1 MVLLGTAFVFGLL
14 GSLHCLGMCAP
25 LIWALPQDKAKKS
38 KWWAN
43 RLAYNFGRSI
53 TYALLGVTI
62 GLLGQT
68 FALAGLQQYMSIIAG
83 AVLLLILLFS
93 KGHVPLNIG
102 FGPATKLFAWVRS
115 KMGRL
120 IRGSTAGSNLMLG
133 LLNGLLPCGLVY
145 MALVAALS
153 MGTIVGSG
161 VYMML
166 FGLGTF
172 PMMIAAAF
180 LGSRIKGL
188 KSGLLNRWAP
198 RFLVVVSLLLI
209 MRGLGLG
216 IPYVSPAFGS
226 EKEISICQTP

>member
-25 LIWALPQDKAKKS
+25 LIWALPQDKSKRA
-38 KWWAN
+38 KWWGN
-43 RLAYNFGRSI
+43 RLSYNFGRSI
-53 TYALLGVTI
+53 TYAVLGAVI

-83 AVLLLILLFS
+83 IVLLLILLFS
-93 KGHVPLNIG
+93 GGHVPLNIH
-102 FGPATKLFAWVRS
+102 FGPATKLFAWVRT
-115 KMGRL
+115 KMGGL
-120 IRGSTAGSNLMLG
+120 LKGNTASTNFMLG
-133 LLNGLLPCGLVY
+133 LFNGLLPCGLVY

-153 MGTIVGSG
+153 MGTIAGSA
-161 VYMML
+161 VYMVL

-172 PMMIAAAF
+172 PMMIAAAM
-180 LGSRIKGL
+180 LGGRMKSL
-188 KSGLLNRWAP
+188 KNGLLNRWAP

-216 IPYVSPAFGS
+216 IPYVSPAFGTAN
-226 EKEISICQTP
+226 EITICQTP